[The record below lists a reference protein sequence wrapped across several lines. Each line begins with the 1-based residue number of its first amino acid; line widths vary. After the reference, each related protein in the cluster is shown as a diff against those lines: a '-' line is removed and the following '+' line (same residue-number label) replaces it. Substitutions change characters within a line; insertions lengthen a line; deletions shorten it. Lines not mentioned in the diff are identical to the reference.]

1 MATSRPRAAMAE
13 PEAMPADAIVHEMD
27 TPESE
32 EDACSWRAL
41 METLA
46 VVGDP
51 PKRGS
56 ARSDDVTSEEPSI
69 VAPFVNADA
78 VPARWGLHVSGAVHG
93 GWVKQT
99 SPACAAAVVAGAWN
113 ALACGGDR
121 HAPGALRQT
130 HVVAHLQDVLSE
142 AIAAKRAR
150 FERMLGAPIGDFMDA
165 LSAAIAV
172 DPSGKT
178 LGGVSKG
185 EPGMK
190 RPEVM
195 RIVTELI
202 ASRGEAELAE
212 RESSMDPDHEHEVLA
227 RDDDPPEGGAY
238 PPGEPAPMSSFG
250 ALAVLAREDAA
261 RRTADNS
268 NDSDADAA
276 SADDEDEEPDEDVEN
291 DENADENGA
300 SSSINV
306 SANSEPCEED
316 LIAAL
321 AAGVDLGGGGKK
333 KKKKLKKKFPTR
345 PALSR
350 AKDGADTEPVG
361 VVWRWRR
368 DLWEIIGKMAGL
380 EKLRRPRPSTAA
392 FGNWGVAEAFRRV
405 SAAAAAAA
413 AVDPD
418 APPAPSVTC
427 RVAVGAK
434 TKLRKDLAL
443 PLSRSYEPD
452 VLEDEW
458 AKFRT
463 LFAADGSALVF
474 HLKNHY
480 SLIHALRERTDGDGT
495 RVREMLCARR
505 GQRPNAWISW
515 EEARG
520 TMLKWSGYAVM
531 QATRGR

>member
-1 MATSRPRAAMAE
+1 M
-13 PEAMPADAIVHEMD
+13 
-27 TPESE
+27 
-32 EDACSWRAL
+32 
-41 METLA
+41 
-46 VVGDP
+46 
-51 PKRGS
+51 
-56 ARSDDVTSEEPSI
+56 
-69 VAPFVNADA
+69 
-78 VPARWGLHVSGAVHG
+78 
-93 GWVKQT
+93 
-99 SPACAAAVVAGAWN
+99 
-113 ALACGGDR
+113 
-121 HAPGALRQT
+121 
-130 HVVAHLQDVLSE
+130 
-142 AIAAKRAR
+142 
-150 FERMLGAPIGDFMDA
+150 
-165 LSAAIAV
+165 
-172 DPSGKT
+172 
-178 LGGVSKG
+178 
-185 EPGMK
+185 
-190 RPEVM
+190 
-195 RIVTELI
+195 
-202 ASRGEAELAE
+202 
-212 RESSMDPDHEHEVLA
+212 
-227 RDDDPPEGGAY
+227 
-238 PPGEPAPMSSFG
+238 
-250 ALAVLAREDAA
+250 
-261 RRTADNS
+261 
-268 NDSDADAA
+268 
-276 SADDEDEEPDEDVEN
+276 
-291 DENADENGA
+291 
-300 SSSINV
+300 
-306 SANSEPCEED
+306 
-316 LIAAL
+316 
-321 AAGVDLGGGGKK
+321 
-333 KKKKLKKKFPTR
+333 KKKFPTR
-345 PALSR
+345 PGSLSR

-443 PLSRSYEPD
+443 PLSRTYDPD